1 MTDAPIRLAILGT
14 RGIPA
19 QYGGFETF
27 AQELSTR
34 LAAKG
39 VEVTVYCIA
48 SKTKQPSTYS
58 KVLLSY
64 VPSPRL
70 GPITTVAF
78 DMLCLW
84 RARKSYDVVY
94 MLGYGAAFFCFIPR
108 LWGSKVWINV
118 DGIEWARAKWN
129 FIAKSYFKFMEAVAV
144 RVANR
149 IIADAEGIKDF
160 LLERHKTITTCT
172 VIPYGAPL
180 VNLKKNQAQL
190 AQWSIQAG
198 QYYLVVSRLEPE
210 NHVLEIL
217 QGYAVSMSSCP
228 LLVVGDYHRQTD
240 YVKSLQGV
248 KDDRIRF
255 LGAVYDHDK
264 LQALRY
270 CCKAYF
276 HGHSVGGTNPSL
288 LEALGCGNVIVAHDN
303 VFNREVAGDAG
314 LYFKNGN
321 DIPGLINK
329 IETMDNEMR
338 EKLLSIAV
346 NRIRE
351 QYTWEI
357 VTDKYMGILSSR
369 ENKRKD
375 AVSH

>member
-1 MTDAPIRLAILGT
+1 
-14 RGIPA
+14 
-19 QYGGFETF
+19 
-27 AQELSTR
+27 
-34 LAAKG
+34 
-39 VEVTVYCIA
+39 
-48 SKTKQPSTYS
+48 
-58 KVLLSY
+58 
-64 VPSPRL
+64 
-70 GPITTVAF
+70 
-78 DMLCLW
+78 
-84 RARKSYDVVY
+84 
-94 MLGYGAAFFCFIPR
+94 
-108 LWGSKVWINV
+108 
-118 DGIEWARAKWN
+118 
-129 FIAKSYFKFMEAVAV
+129 
-144 RVANR
+144 
-149 IIADAEGIKDF
+149 
-160 LLERHKTITTCT
+160 
-172 VIPYGAPL
+172 
-180 VNLKKNQAQL
+180 
-190 AQWSIQAG
+190 
-198 QYYLVVSRLEPE
+198 
-210 NHVLEIL
+210 
-217 QGYAVSMSSCP
+217 
-228 LLVVGDYHRQTD
+228 VVGDYHRQTD